1 MNTAVQNPS
10 AEQSPV
16 AMSGKPKMSLQE
28 HRKLSAEERK
38 GLLSRDIRE
47 LVKERTKT
55 REEVDSLIAE
65 RDRLTADVE
74 RIEGLEASNAGLLDR
89 LSALENECRRLKAS
103 ETARKQEQQA
113 AMNRFILQCE
123 AVSKVQPGFDAC
135 LRRLAEI
142 PESWLQEI
150 AAHPNGPG
158 LVLFLGAEPCA
169 FLQYLLEVKEE
180 VAIKRLRQVGYEMFA
195 KLPQFKEGM

>member
-1 MNTAVQNPS
+1 MNTAVQSPS

-65 RDRLTADVE
+65 RDRLTADVK
-74 RIEGLEASNAGLLDR
+74 RIEGLEASNADLLGR

-103 ETARKQEQQA
+103 ETARQQEQQA
-113 AMNRFILQCE
+113 AMNQFIARCE
-123 AVSKVQPGFDAC
+123 KASQVQPGFDEC
-135 LRRLAEI
+135 LRRIADI
-142 PESWLQEI
+142 PGSWLQEI
-150 AAHPNGPG
+150 ALMPNGPG
-158 LVLFLGAEPCA
+158 FVVFLGSNSAVLE
-169 FLQYLLEVKEE
+169 YLRELKPEA
-180 VAIKRLRQVGYEMFA
+180 AITRLRRFGFDVHH
-195 KLPQFKEGM
+195 KLPQLQEGN